1 MNLGTYDN
9 SRVLI
14 TGGLGFIGSN
24 IAHKLVPLGARVTIV
39 DSLAPLYGGHLA
51 NVAEIR
57 DSITVHVGDCRDEAL
72 MRPLVREAN
81 VIFHLAAQVSYI
93 DSANMPLD
101 DLDINC
107 RATLQLL
114 ELCRRERPDA
124 RVVFASSRLVL
135 GKLLQHPVHEE
146 HPTAPLSLYGIHKL
160 AGEHYHRMY
169 ASLHGL
175 RTAVVRLSN
184 PYGERQQLKHSKYS
198 LPGWFMRLAFEG
210 KPITIFGDGQ
220 QLRDYIYATDVA
232 DAFLAVGRADIALGE
247 LFHCGFGQAVPFR
260 QMAEAIVR
268 VLKRGSIQFVPWPPN
283 YERVETGDLS
293 FDVSKLCRQTGW
305 KPLISLEE
313 GIERM
318 WRYFE
323 PRLSQYLSSQSG

>member
-1 MNLGTYDN
+1 MNADAYAGR
-9 SRVLI
+9 RVLI

-24 IAHKLVPLGARVTIV
+24 IAHKLLPLGATVTLV
-39 DSLAPLYGGHLA
+39 DSMAPLYGGNPA
-51 NVAEIR
+51 NIAEVR
-57 DSITVHVGDCRDEAL
+57 DQVTVCIGDCRDEAL
-72 MRPLVREAN
+72 MRPLVREAD

-93 DSANMPLD
+93 DSAGIPLE

-107 RATLQLL
+107 RGTLQLL
-114 ELCRRERPDA
+114 ELCRQDNPAA

-135 GKLLQHPVHEE
+135 GKLVRHPVRED
-146 HPTAPLSLYGIHKL
+146 HPTEPLSLYGIHKL

-169 ASLHGL
+169 ASLHNL

-184 PYGERQQLKHSKYS
+184 PYGERQQIRHSKYS
-198 LPGWFMRLAFEG
+198 LPGWFMRLAVEN
-210 KPITIFGDGQ
+210 KPITIFGDGR

-232 DAFLAVGRADIALGE
+232 DAFIAVGCADIVPGE
-247 LFHCGFGQAVPFR
+247 LFHCGFGHPIPFR
-260 QMAEAIVR
+260 QMAETIVR
-268 VLKRGSIQFVPWPPN
+268 VLKRGTIQFVPWPAN

-293 FDVSKLCRQTGW
+293 FDVGKLSSMTGW
-305 KPLISLEE
+305 KPVVSLDE

-323 PRLSQYLSSQSG
+323 PRLSLYL

>member
-1 MNLGTYDN
+1 MNAEAYGGK
-9 SRVLI
+9 RVLI

-24 IAHKLVPLGARVTIV
+24 IAHKLVPRSAKVTLV
-39 DSLAPLYGGHLA
+39 DNLAPLYGGNVA

-57 DSITVHVGDCRDEAL
+57 DQVKVHVGDYRDETL
-72 MRPLVREAN
+72 MRPLVREAD

-93 DSANMPLD
+93 DSANIPLE

-107 RATLQLL
+107 RGTLMLL
-114 ELCRRERPDA
+114 ELCRRENSDA
-124 RVVFASSRLVL
+124 RVIFASSRLVL
-135 GKLLQHPVHEE
+135 GKLTQHPVRED

-198 LPGWFMRLAFEG
+198 LPGWFMRLAWEA

-232 DAFLAVGRADIALGE
+232 DAFVAVGTADLVPGE
-247 LFHCGFGQAVPFR
+247 VYHCGFGQPVPFR
-260 QMAEAIVR
+260 QMAEAIVS
-268 VLKRGSIQFVPWPPN
+268 VMKRGTIEFIPWPSN
-283 YERVETGDLS
+283 YERVETGDLT
-293 FDVSKLCRQTGW
+293 FDVGKLGRLTGW
-305 KPLISLEE
+305 KPVISLEE

-318 WRYFE
+318 WRYYE
-323 PRLSQYLSSQSG
+323 PRLPLYLQN

>member
-1 MNLGTYDN
+1 MNLGDYAGR
-9 SRVLI
+9 RVLI

-24 IAHKLVPLGARVTIV
+24 IAHKLAACDVRISVV
-39 DSLAPLYGGHLA
+39 DSLAPLYGGNLA
-51 NVAEIR
+51 NIAEIQER
-57 DSITVHVGDCRDEAL
+57 ITVHFGDCRDEAL
-72 MRPLVREAN
+72 MRPLVREAD

-93 DSANMPLD
+93 DSANIPLE

-107 RATLQLL
+107 KATLQLL
-114 ELCRRERPDA
+114 ELCRRESPNA

-135 GKLLQHPVHEE
+135 GKLVQHPVRED

-175 RTAVVRLSN
+175 QTAVIRLSN

-198 LPGWFMRLAFEG
+198 LPGWFMRLAVEG

-220 QLRDYIYATDVA
+220 QLRDYVYATDVA
-232 DAFLAVGRADIALGE
+232 DAFIAVGSGKIAPGE
-247 LFHCGFGQAVPFR
+247 VLHCGFGRPVPFR
-260 QMAEAIVR
+260 QMAETIVR
-268 VLKRGSIQFVPWPPN
+268 ITKRGSIEYVPWPEN

-293 FDVSKLCRQTGW
+293 FDIGKLCNLTGW
-305 KPLISLEE
+305 KPAISLDE

-323 PRLSQYLSSQSG
+323 PRLSLYV